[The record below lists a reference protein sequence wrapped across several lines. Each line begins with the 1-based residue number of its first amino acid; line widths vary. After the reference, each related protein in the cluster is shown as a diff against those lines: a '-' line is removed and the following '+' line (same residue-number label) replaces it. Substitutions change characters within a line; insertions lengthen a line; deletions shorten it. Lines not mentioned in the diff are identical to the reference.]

1 MKNLLLPIILL
12 FLAACT
18 NDESINEE
26 CTKKYPNNFFSR
38 VDCFGNLEK
47 EREEERRLEAEK
59 KAKLDAQA
67 AKAAEEHWR
76 NAVAEQERQAAAEK
90 IRPCLALDIVRMEDL
105 IIQTQALITHSST
118 LEEIQLE
125 ISDLVKNQESNNFF
139 NQFEEVKIYPADD
152 DIKKRVLI
160 FKIFSTCIGTEFML
174 LVNVVADTDGKLLSY
189 GVWASDSPKGYKK
202 GYIDYL
208 AVNYVQERDAEN
220 IAEATK
226 LNSAKS
232 PNQVTSDPC
241 APGLTREQ
249 RLDRLKRFGT
259 LRQTSENIFSA
270 GIHQIIFS
278 NSGHIINCR

>member
-139 NQFEEVKIYPADD
+139 NQFQEVKIYPADD

-226 LNSAKS
+226 LNSTKS
-232 PNQVTSDPC
+232 PNRVTSDPC

-278 NSGHIINCR
+278 NRGHIINCR